1 MVPPGTLTAW
11 VGVVIEVDVGG
22 VVVLVE
28 QAASTSAAQANTVP
42 AIASLLSLRPIVMI
56 APDLLDSNCAIDK
69 LDG

>member
-11 VGVVIEVDVGG
+11 AGVVVEVDVGG
-22 VVVLVE
+22 VVVLGE
-28 QAASTSAAQANTVP
+28 QAASTSAAQATTVT

>member
-1 MVPPGTLTAW
+1 LTAW
-11 VGVVIEVDVGG
+11 AGVVVEVDVGG
-22 VVVLVE
+22 VVVLGE
-28 QAASTSAAQANTVP
+28 QAASTSAAQATTVP

>member
-11 VGVVIEVDVGG
+11 AGVVVEVDVGG
-22 VVVLVE
+22 VVVLGE
-28 QAASTSAAQANTVP
+28 QAASTSAAQATTVP